1 MYQIYSGYFS
11 VKIAYL
17 AYLRLY
23 LKKDAKITAAIP
35 RVNFCHIVRKFKKT
49 PTAAELTQEL
59 KLIFFL
65 QRIVAM
71 EMNFRTRATTCPVT
85 SWWPRP
91 PSSVTSRPSERDVVS
106 HATTSPPHFRI
117 SYITTAYNG

>member
-59 KLIFFL
+59 KLIFFFAADCRYGDEL
-65 QRIVAM
+65 SYTRYHLSCDQLVAPSPQQCYEPSVRERCCQSCYNVASSLPGIVHHH
-71 EMNFRTRATTCPVT
+71 
-85 SWWPRP
+85 SL
-91 PSSVTSRPSERDVVS
+91 
-106 HATTSPPHFRI
+106 
-117 SYITTAYNG
+117 